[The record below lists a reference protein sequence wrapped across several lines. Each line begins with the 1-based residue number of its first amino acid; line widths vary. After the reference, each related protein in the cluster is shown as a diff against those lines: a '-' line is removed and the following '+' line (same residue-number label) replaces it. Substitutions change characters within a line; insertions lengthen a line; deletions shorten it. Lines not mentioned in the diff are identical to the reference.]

1 LSLVS
6 FSEIEAL
13 RCPLHVVGEE
23 ELLSDMIVMAC
34 DGDDE
39 IAAAAVAAVSRV

>member
-13 RCPLHVVGEE
+13 RCPLPVVDEE
-23 ELLSDMIVMAC
+23 ELPSDMIADAY

-39 IAAAAVAAVSRV
+39 IVAAAAAVSRV